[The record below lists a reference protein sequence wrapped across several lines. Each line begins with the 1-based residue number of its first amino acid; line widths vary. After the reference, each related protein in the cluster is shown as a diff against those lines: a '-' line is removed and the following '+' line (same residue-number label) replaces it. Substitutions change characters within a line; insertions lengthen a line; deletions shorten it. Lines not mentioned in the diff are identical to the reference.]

1 MVTSQEIIERE
12 MEYRGSKSI
21 IGLNIPQA
29 IKKSVVVKE
38 QRVDGSYNAA
48 KATLLRCTLMGF
60 ERSYQTRIP
69 SKYINIHR
77 CFSSLSA
84 QPVVNVDNF
93 NINPWFITGFTD
105 AEGCFTIFT
114 SKSNNYR
121 SGWEVKISYQINL
134 HKKDLLLLKQIQG
147 YFGVGSITKQGE
159 STYQYRVQSIK
170 DMVSIIK
177 HFDNYPLLSEKQID
191 YELIKKAFSII
202 YNKEHLT
209 QNGLNK
215 VIALKACLKRGL
227 TSVMSL
233 AFSDVIH
240 IDRPIVN
247 NIDVKIDPYL
257 FAGFSSGEACFYV
270 KIFKSKTKI
279 GEAVLLTFQL
289 TQHLRDEPLIRKLAD
304 YLGCGRISK
313 NREGIYLDVTKFS
326 DLTVK
331 VIPLLKNHP
340 ILGNKSLD
348 LEDFCKVAEL
358 MENKA
363 AHLTFTGMDEIC
375 RIKAGMNIGRKL

>member
-1 MVTSQEIIERE
+1 MIERE
-12 MEYRGSKSI
+12 IGYRGSKSI
-21 IGLNIPQA
+21 TGLNVPQA
-29 IKKSVVVKE
+29 INKPVVVKE

-48 KATLLRCTLMGF
+48 KAALLRCTLMGF
-60 ERSYQTRIP
+60 ERNYQTGIL
-69 SKYINIHR
+69 SNYINTQR
-77 CFSSLSA
+77 CFSSLST
-84 QPVVNVDNF
+84 QPVINSID

-114 SKSNNYR
+114 SKSNNYH
-121 SGWEVKISYQINL
+121 SGWEVKVSYQINL
-134 HKKDLLLLKQIQG
+134 HKKDLFLLEQIQN
-147 YFGVGSITKQGE
+147 YFGVGSISKQGE

-191 YELIKKAFSII
+191 YELIKKAFNII

-227 TSVMSL
+227 PSDISL
-233 AFSDVIH
+233 AFSDVIL
-240 IDRPIVN
+240 IDRPRVN
-247 NIDVKIDPYL
+247 NMDVKIDPYW

-289 TQHLRDEPLIRKLAD
+289 TQHLRDEPLIRRLAD

-331 VIPLLKNHP
+331 VLPLLKNHP
-340 ILGNKSLD
+340 ILGNKSRD
-348 LEDFCKVAEL
+348 FEDFVKVAEL

-363 AHLTFTGMDEIC
+363 HLTLTGMDEI
-375 RIKAGMNIGRKL
+375 RKIKAEMNTGRKLED

>member
-1 MVTSQEIIERE
+1 
-12 MEYRGSKSI
+12 
-21 IGLNIPQA
+21 
-29 IKKSVVVKE
+29 
-38 QRVDGSYNAA
+38 
-48 KATLLRCTLMGF
+48 MGF
-60 ERSYQTRIP
+60 ERNYQTVVP
-69 SKYINIHR
+69 SNYINTHR
-77 CFSSLSA
+77 YFSSLST
-84 QPVVNVDNF
+84 QPVINSVDNF

-121 SGWEVKISYQINL
+121 SGWEVKVSYQINL
-134 HKKDLLLLKQIQG
+134 HKKDLFLLKQIQS
-147 YFGVGSITKQGE
+147 YFGVGSISKQGE
-159 STYQYRVQSIK
+159 YKYQYRVQSIK

-191 YELIKKAFSII
+191 YELIKKAFNII

-227 TSVMSL
+227 PSDISL
-233 AFSDVIH
+233 AFSDVML
-240 IDRPIVN
+240 IDRPTVN
-247 NIDVKIDPYL
+247 NIDVKIDPYW

-289 TQHLRDEPLIRKLAD
+289 TQHLRDEPLIRRLAD

-326 DLTVK
+326 DLIVK
-331 VIPLLKNHP
+331 VLPLLKNHP
-340 ILGNKSLD
+340 ILGNKSQD
-348 LEDFCKVAEL
+348 FEDFCKVAEL

-363 AHLTFTGMDEIC
+363 HLTFTGMDEI
-375 RIKAGMNIGRKL
+375 RKIKAGMNTGRKLED